1 MKLPRATGWLGGV
14 ALVGLSLTGRAA
26 IPPGAVTL
34 TLDAAPTAIPNM
46 YPLTPLLIGAS
57 GFIKE
62 TSAGLYSDGD
72 GHFRPILWSAVSYY
86 GVGNKLAFWYQV
98 TSQSY
103 GTDSITFM
111 GIPFPKNSASSVI
124 VHQGR
129 VNPSPAPPTEAA
141 ATGSFLSDVVGDVVG
156 FHYSGVNVIS
166 TGQTSAYA
174 VIFTDYTS
182 YSAPG
187 VGPYIE
193 VQFSNAGETFT
204 VTVEGIGPVVVP
216 EPGTYALVIGLG
228 LIGFAAYRR
237 SSAC

>member
-1 MKLPRATGWLGGV
+1 MKLPRATGWVGGV
-14 ALVGLSLTGRAA
+14 ALVGLSLTGWAA

-34 TLDAAPTAIPNM
+34 TLDAAPIAIPNM

-62 TSAGLYSDGD
+62 TSAGLYSDG
-72 GHFRPILWSAVSYY
+72 GGYFRPVLWSAVSYY
-86 GVGNKLAFWYQV
+86 GAGNKLAFWYQV
-98 TSQSY
+98 TSQPY
-103 GTDSITFM
+103 GTDAITFM
-111 GIPFPKNSASSVI
+111 GIPFPAGSAGSVK

-129 VNPSPAPPTEAA
+129 VNPSPAPPTYAA

-156 FHYSGVNVIS
+156 FNYSGANVIS
-166 TGQTSAYA
+166 TGKTSAYA

-182 YSAPG
+182 YSAAG
-187 VGPYIE
+187 VGPMIE

-204 VTVEGIGPVVVP
+204 VSVEGIGPVVVP

-228 LIGFAAYRR
+228 LVGFAAYRR
-237 SSAC
+237 SVAC